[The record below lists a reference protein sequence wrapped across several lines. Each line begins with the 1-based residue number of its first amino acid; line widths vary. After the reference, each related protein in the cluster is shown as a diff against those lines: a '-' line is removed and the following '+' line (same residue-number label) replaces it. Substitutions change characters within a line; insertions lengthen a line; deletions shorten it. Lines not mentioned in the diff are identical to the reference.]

1 MLCMLQYM
9 KDLLSMGPPV
19 YFVVK
24 AGLNYSDWDT
34 QNLICG
40 GQGCSPD
47 SLSTYLF
54 RAHLAPERYFS

>member
-1 MLCMLQYM
+1 
-9 KDLLSMGPPV
+9 MGPPV

-24 AGLNYSDWDT
+24 AGLNYSNKDV

-40 GQGCSPD
+40 GQGCNPD

-54 RAHLAPERYFS
+54 RAHLSPEKYVS